1 MSRIIEIPDWCKIG
15 LYIEF
20 CDPALTGSTDWYK
33 EKIVGYSDSGFFH
46 QDCNCPVY
54 HTEFS
59 DTEHYRLIEEN

>member
-46 QDCNCPVY
+46 QDCNYPVY

-59 DTEHYRLIEEN
+59 DTKHYRLIKY